1 MNIRI
6 DILQRLA
13 SYVTLVRVKYVS
25 ASLAMIWIGL
35 WQYVS
40 HLYDVSH
47 LHDVSQWNYSYIQS
61 NPMSSWS
68 VLNGIGIGYT
78 NSVIFYYILQTVLQ
92 PSYYYCYVKEHGI
105 YMCFLIDTFITVLP
119 FSIFQVAVC
128 SYSTFFAYFATL
140 VAYITTV
147 YYMSEMISSSVVKSR
162 IENRDT
168 TNSPHEVFHTI
179 VTYLFTK
186 LIKVA

>member
-1 MNIRI
+1 MNLRI

-13 SYVTLVRVKYVS
+13 LYVTLVRAKYVS

-35 WQYVS
+35 WQYIS
-40 HLYDVSH
+40 HSH
-47 LHDVSQWNYSYIQS
+47 YSYTPS
-61 NPMSSWS
+61 NSWS

-78 NSVIFYYILQTVLQ
+78 NSVIFYYILQTILQ

-105 YMCFLIDTFITVLP
+105 YLCFLVDTFITVLP

-128 SYSTFFAYFATL
+128 SYSTFFAYFATF

-147 YYMSEMISSSVVKSR
+147 YYMSEMVSSSVVKSR
-162 IENRDT
+162 IENRHT

-179 VTYLFTK
+179 VSYLFTK
-186 LIKVA
+186 LVKAA